1 MKIITDTGSLITQE
15 RAAQLD
21 ITLLP
26 LQVAIDGKNYRD
38 YFELSAHDFI
48 PMTKTAIPVSS
59 QPAVGEV
66 MEAYEDE
73 KEALHITMTKG
84 LSATYNSAFG
94 HIQSADVKHVTL
106 FNSKTLAGTQQ
117 YLVELAVKLKEQSH
131 TIEEIINRM
140 TSCLEECQSF
150 LVPEDFDFLKRGGR
164 LSPLAATLSGF
175 MRIKPIVTQIEGSEK
190 LEKFGV
196 ARNWKVAFKNIVEKM
211 IENGV
216 SASHKIYISHA
227 ENESAATLAY
237 NHIKE
242 KISGCDVVVLPLSP
256 VMITQGGPGCVA
268 IQYILKDPEVQI

>member
-1 MKIITDTGSLITQE
+1 MKIITDSGSLITQE
-15 RAAQLD
+15 HAKQLN

-48 PMTKTAIPVSS
+48 PMTKKAIPVSS
-59 QPAVGEV
+59 QPALGEV
-66 MEAYEDE
+66 MEAYEDHQE
-73 KEALHITMTKG
+73 SLHITMTTG

-106 FNSKTLAGTQQ
+106 FNSRTLAGTQQ
-117 YLVELAVKLKEQSH
+117 YLVELAVKLREDN
-131 TIEEIINRM
+131 TIPEIIERM
-140 TSCLEECQSF
+140 KYCLKECQSF

-175 MRIKPIVTQIEGSEK
+175 MRIRPIVIQTEGSEK

-196 ARNWKVAFKNIVEKM
+196 GRNWKAAMKNIVHQM

-216 SASHKIYISHA
+216 SDKHKIYISHA
-227 ENESAATLAY
+227 ENEEVATLAF
-237 NHIKE
+237 NKIKDS
-242 KISGCDVVVLPLSP
+242 IPNADVTVLPLTP

-268 IQYILKDPEVQI
+268 IQYILKDPAVTI